1 MIQKIGGRTVE
12 MFLNLRLVVGQVRG
26 ELEAKD
32 VKM

>member
-12 MFLNLRLVVGQVRG
+12 MFLNLMLVVSQVRG

-32 VKM
+32 VLM

>member
-12 MFLNLRLVVGQVRG
+12 MFLNLMLVVSQVMG

-32 VKM
+32 VRM

>member
-12 MFLNLRLVVGQVRG
+12 MFLNLMLVVSQVRG

-32 VKM
+32 VRM